1 MSSYLPRGAYAT
13 PLQVGDKKY
22 ETIWH
27 ANSFK
32 EFREGSQPD
41 KGMRREAITCL
52 RRHEGQSDW
61 FGVDGEGE
69 AITTPERVYEVEK
82 EGHKLFASKIREYA
96 KQVPELLVPRRKMLR
111 KRVFDDGEEID
122 IDRYLDGKADYW
134 NRYIRGKSEGIGY
147 VCIWVSLGINCD
159 KTPEQALWRGMVAAS
174 LAEALDKQGHSVEI
188 RAYDFAYGV
197 YQEHLTRSYSLL
209 SFPVK
214 TFDEQLQL
222 EKACV
227 PLCLAGWFRTRV
239 FACRYRRPDC
249 APVRYLGREEN
260 SSIPKEALP
269 AGADD
274 IFVEDIWNERAAVG
288 FLKEQVARFQSKLG
302 KGVDVYA

>member
-13 PLQVGDKKY
+13 PLKVGDRKY

-27 ANSFK
+27 ADSFK
-32 EFREGSQPD
+32 EFREGSQPA
-41 KGMRREAITCL
+41 KGMRRGANSCL
-52 RRHEGQSDW
+52 RRHEGSRTW
-61 FGVDGEGE
+61 FGVDGAGE
-69 AITTPERVYEVEK
+69 RITTPERVYEVEK

-96 KQVPELLVPRRKMLR
+96 KHVPELLVPRRKMIR

-147 VCIWVSLGINCD
+147 VCIWVSLSINAN

-174 LAEALDKQGHSVEI
+174 LAAALDKQGHSVEI
-188 RAYDFAYGV
+188 RAYDFSSGV
-197 YQEHLTRSYSLL
+197 YQEHPADSYSLV
-209 SFPVK
+209 SFPIK

-227 PLCLAGWFRTRV
+227 PLCLAGWFRTRM
-239 FACRYRRPDC
+239 FATKYRRPDC
-249 APVRYLGREEN
+249 VPVSYLGRAEN

-269 AGADD
+269 SGADD
-274 IFVEDIWNERAAVG
+274 IFVEDIWDKQAAIR
-288 FLKEQVARFQSKLG
+288 FLKEQVVRLQGKLG